1 MKKNKR
7 EVWQKILSS
16 SNKMAEVAERNDWEL
31 LEQLVEQRKKLL
43 SQFFSEPVAKDRHL
57 ELEQIREDI
66 SKILV
71 HDKNTSASCQ
81 SNKEAML
88 GSIQKIQK
96 GKSALKMYS

>member
-7 EVWQKILSS
+7 EVWQQILSS
-16 SNKMAEVAERNDWEL
+16 SSKMAEVAERNDWEL

-43 SQFFSEPVAKDRHL
+43 SQFFSEPIAKDRHL
-57 ELEQIREDI
+57 ALEQIREDI
-66 SKILV
+66 SQILGN
-71 HDKNTSASCQ
+71 DKRTQRSCQ

-88 GSIQKIQK
+88 GSIQKIHK